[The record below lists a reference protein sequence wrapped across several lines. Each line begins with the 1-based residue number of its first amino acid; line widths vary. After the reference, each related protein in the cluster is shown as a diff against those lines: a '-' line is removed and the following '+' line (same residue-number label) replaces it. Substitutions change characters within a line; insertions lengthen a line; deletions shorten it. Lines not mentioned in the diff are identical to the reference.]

1 MTTLSCK
8 VTSVEA
14 ITDTVYRVRIVPDA
28 AFSFRAGQ
36 YLMVV
41 MDERDKRPFSMA
53 STPDEKGF
61 IELHIGASE
70 INLYAKAVMDRIL
83 KDHQIVVDIPHGEA
97 WLRDDEERPMILIA
111 GGTGFSYARSILLTA
126 LARNPN
132 RDITIY
138 WGGREEQHLY
148 DLCELEALSLKHPGL
163 QVVPVVEQP
172 EAGWR
177 GRTGT
182 VLTAVLQDHGTLAEH
197 DIYIAGRFEMAKI
210 ARDLFCSERNARCDA
225 GASYQAYIGAGSV
238 DRIRRSRRI
247 RQVVKPA
254 QTPSQYPDPDR
265 YTSSPDQTGRL
276 CAPSDLAAWC

>member
-14 ITDTVYRVRIVPDA
+14 ITDTVYRVRLVPET

-53 STPDEKGF
+53 STPSEKEF

-70 INLYAKAVMDRIL
+70 LNLYAMAVMDRIL
-83 KDHQIVVDIPHGEA
+83 KEHKIVIDIPHGEA
-97 WLRDDEERPMILIA
+97 WLREESDRPLVLIA

-126 LARNPN
+126 LAQNPN

-138 WGGREEQHLY
+138 WGGREEKHLY
-148 DLCELEALSLKHPGL
+148 DLSELEALSVTHPHL
-163 QVVPVVEQP
+163 RVEAVVEQP
-172 EAGWR
+172 EEGWQ

-182 VLTAVLQDHGTLAEH
+182 VLTAVLQDHGSLAEH

-210 ARDLFCSERNARCDA
+210 ARDLFCNERGAREDRLFGDA
-225 GASYQAYIGAGSV
+225 FAFI
-238 DRIRRSRRI
+238 
-247 RQVVKPA
+247 
-254 QTPSQYPDPDR
+254 
-265 YTSSPDQTGRL
+265 
-276 CAPSDLAAWC
+276 